1 MVLNVGR
8 TKMENGQEQST
19 TDKTTTKQNEV
30 TFKNQCKQWNQT
42 FLKGFDKSSINL
54 SKPSHSI
61 LLNLLRCND
70 YPFFQFKIKTTKGH
84 ILIKYVVLFSIILV
98 AVVLSTVLAGYFS
111 TRNRVKD
118 IPIQVKKDLQKM
130 PEWEILKRLPSNLLE
145 MKFALQ
151 LGKNILIVLLK
162 TYST

>member
-1 MVLNVGR
+1 M
-8 TKMENGQEQST
+8 
-19 TDKTTTKQNEV
+19 
-30 TFKNQCKQWNQT
+30 
-42 FLKGFDKSSINL
+42 
-54 SKPSHSI
+54 
-61 LLNLLRCND
+61 
-70 YPFFQFKIKTTKGH
+70 IKF
-84 ILIKYVVLFSIILV
+84 VVLFSIILV